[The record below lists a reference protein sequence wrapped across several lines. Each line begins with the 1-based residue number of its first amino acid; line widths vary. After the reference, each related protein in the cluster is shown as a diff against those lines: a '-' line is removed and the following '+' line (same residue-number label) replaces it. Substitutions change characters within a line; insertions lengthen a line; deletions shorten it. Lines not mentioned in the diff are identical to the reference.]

1 MSLEPRRLI
10 PLARGIAGDARR
22 AAWLGLVDFYRSDD
36 LTYASSIAYY
46 ALLSL
51 FPFLLLAASL
61 LGRASTSPT
70 DRGAVLEF
78 VFLYFPGQF
87 EFVRTQLL
95 ALREASWSLGLA
107 GTVLTVWAALGVFGA
122 VTTAVNHAWG
132 VERQPNYVKHKL
144 VSFVML
150 AAAAVVMLAG
160 LFLVSLYGLARASA
174 LADAV
179 GRTPWLVSVGEV
191 VWNWAATVIFVV
203 VVGLVLYFVP
213 NTRVRFRDVWVGAL
227 ATGLLWKAAF
237 TAFSWYVTDLSRF
250 SVHGSIAAVIV
261 FLWWVFVSAVVF
273 IYGVECTAEYARL
286 RARRYGEYGAPARHL
301 PEEPED

>member
-1 MSLEPRRLI
+1 MSLAPIGLV
-10 PLARGIAGDARR
+10 PLVKGVADDARR

-61 LGRASTSPT
+61 LGRASASAP

-78 VFLYFPGQF
+78 VFLYFPSQF
-87 EFVRTQLL
+87 DFVRTQLL
-95 ALREASWSLGLA
+95 ALREASWSLGVA
-107 GTVLTVWAALGVFGA
+107 GSLLTVWAALGVFGA

-132 VERQPNYVKHKL
+132 VERQPNYFKHKL

-150 AAAAVVMLAG
+150 LAAALLMVAG
-160 LFLVSLYGLARASA
+160 LFLVSLHGLARASA

-179 GRTPWLVSVGEV
+179 GHAPWLVSLGGV
-191 VWNWAATVIFVV
+191 VWNWAATAIFVL

-213 NTRVRFRDVWVGAL
+213 NTRVRFRDVWIGAL

-237 TAFSWYVTDLSRF
+237 TMFSWYVTDLSRF
-250 SVHGSIAAVIV
+250 SIHGSIAAVIV
-261 FLWWVFVSAVVF
+261 FLWWVFVSAVIF

-286 RARRYGEYGAPARHL
+286 RARRYGERAIPARQL